1 MEKKYPVQIRIAAL
15 ALAAITIIAGF
26 GACKPIR
33 GFVDVVDI
41 ITQDLPSTDDTFTS
55 LLEINR
61 AMSEAMARGETE
73 LTFNATGVDEE
84 ELKNIGVNLST
95 FWGKPVRYSINNEFK
110 DLEGIVP
117 DKAVDVKNITNSFE
131 LSNNFYVYDFLVNGM
146 PIPEDKPYASRIAD
160 ALPAIAAEIFTDPGA
175 TDYVKALAVHD
186 WLVSRIDYDETTPEH
201 SDENGSYGAIVLK
214 RTMCLGYAEG
224 FELLLRCYTD
234 LEVVQIVGYALNF
247 NNDRVFHET
256 DADEDEN
263 GADANAETA
272 DAAGENENAEDAD
285 AADADAADAGEEA
298 IEPEVAWGG
307 HAWNAVKLDGSWY
320 QVDATFNDPM
330 GNPTH
335 NISHFYF
342 GQTDEVMSR
351 NHQWEPDY
359 FPVSDTQNFLYFR
372 KSGLFAEDWEGFQTI
387 LTDMLTEEPVA
398 NLEIAVSGESIDEN
412 NIQFLYKLRQD
423 LEEIWWNEQVWE
435 DIHVNSIELIYAIS
449 SPE

>member
-1 MEKKYPVQIRIAAL
+1 MEKKNPIHTRIAAL
-15 ALAAITIIAGF
+15 ALTAVIVIAGL

-33 GFVDVVDI
+33 EFVDVVDI
-41 ITQDLPSTDDTFTS
+41 IKQDLPSTDDTFTS

-131 LSNNFYVYDFLVNGM
+131 LSNNFYVYDFLVNDM
-146 PIPEDKPYASRIAD
+146 PIPEDKPYATRIAD
-160 ALPAIAAEIFTDPGA
+160 ALPAIAEEIFADPGA
-175 TDYVKALAVHD
+175 SDYEKALAAHD

-201 SDENGSYGAIVLK
+201 GDENGSYGAIVLK

-234 LEVVQIVGYALNF
+234 LEVLQIVGYALNF
-247 NNDRVFHET
+247 NNDRIFHDT
-256 DADEDEN
+256 DAEA
-263 GADANAETA
+263 ADAGAEA
-272 DAAGENENAEDAD
+272 AD
-285 AADADAADAGEEA
+285 AADENESAEGEDAEAAMAEEDD
-298 IEPEVAWGG
+298 PEAAWGG
-307 HAWNAVKLDGSWY
+307 HAWNAVKIDGSWY

-330 GNPTH
+330 GNPT
-335 NISHFYF
+335 NNLSHFYF

-351 NHQWEPDY
+351 NHQWEPEY
-359 FPVSDTQNFLYFR
+359 FPVSDKENFLYFR
-372 KSGLFAEDWEGFQTI
+372 KSGLFAEDWESFQAI
-387 LTDMLTEEPVA
+387 LTDLLAEEPVSR
-398 NLEIAVSGESIDEN
+398 LEIAVEGESIDEN
-412 NIQFLYKLRQD
+412 NIQFLYKIRND
-423 LEEIWWNEQVWE
+423 LDEIWWNEQVWE
-435 DIHVNSIELIYAIS
+435 DIRVNSLELIYS
-449 SPE
+449 TFSPE